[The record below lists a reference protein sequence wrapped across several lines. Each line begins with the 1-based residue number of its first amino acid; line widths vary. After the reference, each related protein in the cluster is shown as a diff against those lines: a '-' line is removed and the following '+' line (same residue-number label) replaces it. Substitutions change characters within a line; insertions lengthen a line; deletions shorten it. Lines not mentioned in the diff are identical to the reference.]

1 MGTNFYVKVKLTSK
15 QKDEIR
21 HYLLEDR
28 YDIIRA
34 LLDEAKDIHIGKS
47 SFGWK
52 FLWDV
57 NNFKYFGKSKKEMFD
72 WLKDKDIIDE
82 YDKHY
87 TFDQF
92 IKRIRITEGYDL
104 ESHYKDNPDSYLD
117 FSYFYTIPIEFP
129 SKGLNINQFCEF
141 YLDDCRC
148 TCHTDF
154 S

>member
-1 MGTNFYVKVKLTSK
+1 MNFYVKVKLTSK

-47 SFGWK
+47 SYGWK
-52 FLWDV
+52 FLWDI

-82 YDKHY
+82 EDGYY
-87 TFDQF
+87 TFEQF
-92 IKRIRITEGYDL
+92 LNRIRITDGDDIESYHKNDL
-104 ESHYKDNPDSYLD
+104 NSHQD
-117 FSYFYTIPIEFP
+117 FYNIPIEFP
-129 SKGLNINQFCEF
+129 TEGLAVNRYGEF

-148 TCHTDF
+148 TCHTNF

>member
-34 LLDEAKDIHIGKS
+34 LLDEAKDIHIGKHS
-47 SFGWK
+47 YGWK
-52 FLWDV
+52 FLWNV
-57 NNFKYFGKSKKEMFD
+57 NNFKYFGESKKEMFD

-104 ESHYKDNPDSYLD
+104 ESHYKDNPDSYSD
-117 FSYFYTIPIEFP
+117 FSYYTIPIEFP

-148 TCHTDF
+148 TCYTDF
-154 S
+154 D

>member
-52 FLWDV
+52 FLWDA

-104 ESHYKDNPDSYLD
+104 ESYYKDNPDSYLD
-117 FSYFYTIPIEFP
+117 FSYYTIPIEFP

-148 TCHTDF
+148 TCYNDF
-154 S
+154 D

>member
-1 MGTNFYVKVKLTSK
+1 MGMNFYVKVKLTSK

-34 LLDEAKDIHIGKS
+34 LLDEAENIHIGKQS
-47 SFGWK
+47 VGWK

-57 NNFKYFGKSKKEMFD
+57 NNFKYFGKSKQEMFD
-72 WLKDKDIIDE
+72 WLKDKDIVDE
-82 YDKHY
+82 CGDHY
-87 TFDQF
+87 TLEQF
-92 IKRIRITEGYDL
+92 LERIRITEGYDAVTY
-104 ESHYKDNPDSYLD
+104 HKDHSDEYYD
-117 FSYFYTIPIEFP
+117 FCNVPIKFP
-129 SKGLNINQFCEF
+129 SVDIKINQYCEF

-154 S
+154 A

>member
-1 MGTNFYVKVKLTSK
+1 MGMNFYVKVKLTSK

-34 LLDEAKDIHIGKS
+34 LLDEAEDIHIGKS
-47 SFGWK
+47 SAGWK

-57 NNFKYFGKSKKEMFD
+57 NNFKYFGKSKQEMFD

-82 YDKHY
+82 EDRHY
-87 TFDQF
+87 TFEQF
-92 IKRIRITEGYDL
+92 LKRIRITEGDDAVKY
-104 ESHYKDNPDSYLD
+104 HKDHQDEYRE
-117 FSYFYTIPIEFP
+117 FYNIPIEFP
-129 SKGLNINQFCEF
+129 AECLKIDQYCEF

-148 TCHTDF
+148 TCYTDF
-154 S
+154 A

>member
-1 MGTNFYVKVKLTSK
+1 MGMNFYVKVKLTSK

-34 LLDEAKDIHIGKS
+34 LLDEAEDIHIGKQS
-47 SFGWK
+47 GGWR

-57 NNFKYFGKSKKEMFD
+57 NNFKYFGKSKQEMFD

-82 YDKHY
+82 EDRHY
-87 TFDQF
+87 TFEQF
-92 IKRIRITEGYDL
+92 LKRIRITEGYDA
-104 ESHYKDNPDSYLD
+104 EDYYKNNPKLYRDYYNISV
-117 FSYFYTIPIEFP
+117 EFP
-129 SKGLNINQFCEF
+129 PEEVTINRYGEF

-148 TCHTDF
+148 TCHTNF
-154 S
+154 A

>member
-1 MGTNFYVKVKLTSK
+1 MGTNFYVKIKLTEDQKKSINEYLSK
-15 QKDEIR
+15 DDYKSAR
-21 HYLLEDR
+21 
-28 YDIIRA
+28 DI
-34 LLDEAKDIHIGKS
+34 LDEAKDIHIGKS

-92 IKRIRITEGYDL
+92 IKRIRITEGCDL
-104 ESHYKDNPDSYLD
+104 ESYYKDNPDSYPD

-148 TCHTDF
+148 TCYTDF
-154 S
+154 C

>member
-1 MGTNFYVKVKLTSK
+1 MGTNFYVKTKLTSK

-82 YDKHY
+82 YDRHY
-87 TFDQF
+87 TFEQF
-92 IKRIRITEGYDL
+92 LEGIRITEGYDM
-104 ESHYKDNPDSYLD
+104 ESYYKENPDPYHD
-117 FSYFYTIPIEFP
+117 FYNNPIEFP
-129 SKGLNINQFCEF
+129 TEGLNINRFCEF

-148 TCHTDF
+148 TCHADF
-154 S
+154 C

>member
-57 NNFKYFGKSKKEMFD
+57 NNFKYSGKSKKEMFD

-104 ESHYKDNPDSYLD
+104 ESYYKDNPDSYPD
-117 FSYFYTIPIEFP
+117 FPYYNIPIEFP

-148 TCHTDF
+148 TCYTDF
-154 S
+154 N

>member
-28 YDIIRA
+28 YDIIRT

-47 SFGWK
+47 NFGWK

-104 ESHYKDNPDSYLD
+104 ESYYKDNPDSYSD
-117 FSYFYTIPIEFP
+117 FSYYTIPIEFP

-148 TCHTDF
+148 TYYTDF
-154 S
+154 R